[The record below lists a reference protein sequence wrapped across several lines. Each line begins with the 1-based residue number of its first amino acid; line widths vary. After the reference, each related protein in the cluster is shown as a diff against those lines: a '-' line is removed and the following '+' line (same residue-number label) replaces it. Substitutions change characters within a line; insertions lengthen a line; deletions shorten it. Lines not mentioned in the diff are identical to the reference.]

1 MDNREARQKLAAVHR
16 AFEYYGLNEGID
28 NSASCIAKSLF
39 SWMEKEIILMYP
51 YGKLWS
57 EAVPEDFIEVDV
69 ESGAMVTA
77 KGLEKIDYTIGP
89 VIGKPERTSL
99 RENSL
104 IYKLCPRKSFNTQ
117 RWAPKYYVALGAV
130 QYWTTGI

>member
-1 MDNREARQKLAAVHR
+1 
-16 AFEYYGLNEGID
+16 
-28 NSASCIAKSLF
+28 
-39 SWMEKEIILMYP
+39 MEKEIILMYP

-57 EAVPEDFIEVDV
+57 EAVPEDFIEIDV

-77 KGLEKIDYTIGP
+77 KGLEKIDYTTGS

-104 IYKLCPRKSFNTQ
+104 IYKLCPRKSFYFELLSS
-117 RWAPKYYVALGAV
+117 WAICG
-130 QYWTTGI
+130 